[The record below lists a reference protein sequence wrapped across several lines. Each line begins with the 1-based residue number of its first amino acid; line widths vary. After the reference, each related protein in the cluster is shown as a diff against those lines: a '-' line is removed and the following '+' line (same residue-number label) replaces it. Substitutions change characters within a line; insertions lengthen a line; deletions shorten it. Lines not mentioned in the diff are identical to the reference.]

1 MMERGM
7 SQFDYQRIE
16 VDYSKPVTL
25 IKFRDGKILDQL
37 LVKQLAEELRS
48 VVHDEQRNRLL
59 LDLSGVTFL
68 SSAALN
74 NLVILNRHVNKAAG
88 KIVLAGLQ
96 PQVREVFTY
105 TGLDRL
111 FAIVESLDEGWK
123 SFESMV

>member
-1 MMERGM
+1 MERGM

-59 LDLSGVTFL
+59 LDLGGVTFL

-96 PQVREVFTY
+96 PQVHEVFTY

>member
-1 MMERGM
+1 MERGM

-59 LDLSGVTFL
+59 LDLGGVTFL

>member
-1 MMERGM
+1 M

>member
-1 MMERGM
+1 M

-16 VDYSKPVTL
+16 VDYSRPVTL

-111 FAIVESLDEGWK
+111 FAIVESSDEGWK